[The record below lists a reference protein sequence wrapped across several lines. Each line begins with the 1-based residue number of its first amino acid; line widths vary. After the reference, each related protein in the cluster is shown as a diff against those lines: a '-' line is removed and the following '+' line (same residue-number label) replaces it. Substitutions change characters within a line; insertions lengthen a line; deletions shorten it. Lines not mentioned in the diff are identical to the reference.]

1 MKKDIK
7 YLLALAVM
15 VIMFVPLSVRAE
27 QSNGLIYEYDEDCD
41 EIYITGYTGTAAQLD
56 IPATI
61 DGKKVTTID
70 DSVFEN
76 CKSLVDVTISADLD
90 YIGSN
95 VFSGCS
101 NLKSVIFTG
110 KMLGNMEYGAFSNC
124 NNLEKVVL
132 PECITSIDSDVFFEC
147 ENLKYVYIP
156 DSMTNIAQ
164 GIFSF
169 APNVVIQCTK
179 GSAAYKYAIRY
190 DIQCS
195 YSDGSKTDIAGEDT
209 EADVYGISDV
219 KYLIDEKVC
228 LDGIGLTIDGKQ
240 LVKNKDYTISYK
252 SDNNSEGKI
261 IIKGIGNYCG
271 VIVRHINVSVEWMY
285 TTAEDGNLILSY
297 YKGASGNVV
306 IPANVG
312 GKKVVGTDNHGVFDM
327 REGVDA
333 ITSITLP
340 DTLEFIGNDSFQYYW
355 CDIKSITIP
364 DSVKTIGDGA
374 FRGAKLRSINIPK
387 GVTSLGDDVFENC
400 SYLSKI
406 TVDSE
411 NPVYDSRNNCNA
423 IIETATNT
431 LVRGCAATVIP
442 SDITA
447 IASTAF
453 AGCNT
458 LEKITLPNGLKNI
471 GMHAFLGCSQ
481 ITAITIP
488 AGVTYIG
495 YGAFMSCSKLVSLK
509 IPDGVTELNGR
520 TFDGCIALKSI
531 TLSKNITRIKTLE
544 FNNCKSLTQI
554 TLPSK
559 LKEIGAYA
567 FGNCKSLTRIN
578 IPASVTDIREG
589 LFFECDNLVNV
600 TVDENNKK
608 YDSRNNCNAIIE
620 KDSAKLVVA
629 CNKTV
634 IPGTVKIIGKNA
646 FYYQDKIKSVIIPAS
661 VVEIED
667 EVFGCCEQLEK
678 VVIPYGV
685 TKIESGAFEL
695 QPKLTIYTR
704 KYSTAYNVAVKN
716 KLKYSLI
723 TTDLA
728 AKSSKT
734 VVTGITNKQYTGRKI
749 TQSGIVVKAYGR
761 TLKAGVD
768 YSITYKNNV
777 KAGKAQVVITGKGGY
792 KGTVVKTFGIVIPKN
807 KVYTVGC
814 LKYRVTNAATNGSGT
829 VTLTGST
836 LTKAN
841 VKFTILSVKSTVI
854 IGGVRFKVTAIGANA
869 FNGYT
874 HLKSLVITDGIKV
887 IGDKAF
893 YGCKSLTTV
902 KLGNSIK
909 VAGSQVFTGIAAKP
923 VVTVPVA
930 KVSSYKTMFRKAGM
944 PAKAVYKTK

>member
-1 MKKDIK
+1 MKKYIK

-15 VIMFVPLSVRAE
+15 VIMFMPLSARAE
-27 QSNGLIYEYDEDCD
+27 QSNGLTYEYDEYSD

-76 CKSLVDVTISADLD
+76 CNSLVDVTVSADL
-90 YIGSN
+90 YSIGCN

-110 KMLGNMEYGAFSNC
+110 KMLGNMEYGAFSDC
-124 NNLEKVVL
+124 KSLEKVVL
-132 PECITSIDSDVFFEC
+132 PERITSIDFEMFIAC
-147 ENLKYVYIP
+147 GNLKYVYIP
-156 DSMTNIAQ
+156 DSVTNIVQGTFDDAQ
-164 GIFSF
+164 
-169 APNVVIQCTK
+169 NVVIQCTK

-190 DIQCS
+190 GIQCS

-261 IIKGIGNYCG
+261 IINGIGNYCG
-271 VIVRHINVSVEWMY
+271 VIVRHVNVSVEWMY

-297 YKGASGNVV
+297 YKGDSANVV
-306 IPANVG
+306 IPAQVG
-312 GKKVVGTDNHGVFDM
+312 GRKVVGTDNHGVFDM
-327 REGVDA
+327 REGCNA

-340 DTLEFIGNDSFQYYW
+340 DTIEFIGDDSFYM

-387 GVTSLGDDVFENC
+387 GVTSLGVDVFYNC

-431 LVRGCAATVIP
+431 LIRGGAATVIP
-442 SDITA
+442 SEITA

-453 AGCNT
+453 GGCNT
-458 LEKITLPNGLKNI
+458 LKKITLPSGLKSI
-471 GMHAFLGCSQ
+471 GRHAFLGCDQ

-495 YGAFMSCSKLVSLK
+495 FGAFMDCSKLVSLK

-531 TLSKNITRIKTLE
+531 TLSKNITRIKTQE

-554 TLPSK
+554 NLPSK
-559 LKEIGAYA
+559 LKEIWAYA
-567 FGNCKSLTRIN
+567 FWNCKSLTRIN

-589 LFFECDNLVNV
+589 LFFGCDNLVKV

-620 KDSAKLVVA
+620 KDSAKLVAA

-634 IPGTVKIIGKNA
+634 IPGTVKIIGENA
-646 FYYQDKIKSVIIPAS
+646 FYWQDKIKSVIIPAS

-667 EVFGCCEQLEK
+667 KAFGFCKQLEK
-678 VVIPYGV
+678 VVIPYSV
-685 TKIESGAFEL
+685 TKIESGAFEF

-704 KYSTAYNVAVKN
+704 KYSAAYNVAVKN

-734 VVTGITNKQYTGRKI
+734 VVTGITNKQYTGKKI
-749 TQSGIVVKAYGR
+749 TQSGIVVKAYGK

-792 KGTVVKTFGIVIPKN
+792 KGAVVKTFGIVISKN

-874 HLKSLVITDGIKV
+874 HLKNLVIADGIKV

-923 VVTVPVA
+923 VVTVPAA
-930 KVSSYKTMFRKAGM
+930 KVPSYKTMFRKAGM

>member
-1 MKKDIK
+1 MKKYIK
-7 YLLALAVM
+7 YLLALAVI
-15 VIMFVPLSVRAE
+15 VIMFMPLSARAE
-27 QSNGLIYEYDEDCD
+27 ESNGLTYEYDEDCD
-41 EIYITGYTGTAAQLD
+41 EIYIIGYTGTAAQLD

-76 CKSLVDVTISADLD
+76 CKSLVDVTISADLG

-156 DSMTNIAQ
+156 DSVTNIAQ
-164 GIFSF
+164 GIFVF

-271 VIVRHINVSVEWMY
+271 VIVKHVNVSVEWMY

-297 YKGASGNVV
+297 CKADSANVV
-306 IPANVG
+306 IPAQVG
-312 GKKVVGTDNHGVFDM
+312 GRKVVGTDNHSVFGM
-327 REGVDA
+327 REGCDA

-340 DTLEFIGNDSFQYYW
+340 DTLEFIGKDSFRYYW

-387 GVTSLGDDVFENC
+387 GVTSLGDEVFANC

-431 LVRGCAATVIP
+431 LIRGGAATVIP

-453 AGCNT
+453 YGCNT
-458 LEKITLPNGLKNI
+458 LKKITLPKGLKSI
-471 GMHAFLGCSQ
+471 GRHAFLGCSQ

-495 YGAFMSCSKLVSLK
+495 FGAFMDCSKLVSLK

-531 TLSKNITRIKTLE
+531 TLSKNITRIKTQE
-544 FNNCKSLTQI
+544 FNNCESLTQI

-559 LKEIGAYA
+559 LKEIWAYA
-567 FGNCKSLTRIN
+567 FWNCKSLTRIN

-589 LFFECDNLVNV
+589 LFFGCDNLVKV

-634 IPGTVKIIGKNA
+634 ITGTVKIIGENA
-646 FYYQDKIKSVIIPAS
+646 FYWQDKIKSVIIPAS

-667 EVFGCCEQLEK
+667 NAFGFCKQLEK
-678 VVIPYGV
+678 VVIPYSV
-685 TKIESGAFEL
+685 TKIESGAFEF

-704 KYSTAYNVAVKN
+704 KYSAAYNVAVKN

-734 VVTGITNKQYTGRKI
+734 VVTGITNKQYTGKKI
-749 TQSGIVVKAYGR
+749 TQSGIVVKAYGK

-836 LTKAN
+836 LTKVN

-874 HLKSLVITDGIKV
+874 HLKNLVIADGIKV

-923 VVTVPVA
+923 VVTVPAA
-930 KVSSYKTMFRKAGM
+930 KVPSYKTMFRKAGM

>member
-1 MKKDIK
+1 MKKYIK

-15 VIMFVPLSVRAE
+15 VIMFMPLSARAE
-27 QSNGLIYEYDEDCD
+27 QSNGLTYEYDEDCD

-76 CKSLVDVTISADLD
+76 CNSLVDVTVSADLD

-101 NLKSVIFTG
+101 NLKSVIFTAR
-110 KMLGNMEYGAFSNC
+110 MLGNMEYGAFSDC
-124 NNLEKVVL
+124 KSLEKVVL
-132 PECITSIDSDVFFEC
+132 PERITSIDSEMFIAC
-147 ENLKYVYIP
+147 GNLKYVYIP
-156 DSMTNIAQ
+156 DSVTNIVQGTFDDAQ
-164 GIFSF
+164 
-169 APNVVIQCTK
+169 NVVIQCTK

-190 DIQCS
+190 GIQCS

-228 LDGIGLTIDGKQ
+228 LDGIGLTVDGKQ

-271 VIVRHINVSVEWMY
+271 VIVRHVNVSVECMY

-297 YKGASGNVV
+297 YKADSANVV
-306 IPANVG
+306 VPAQVG
-312 GKKVVGTDNHGVFDM
+312 GRKVVGTDNHGVFDM
-327 REGVDA
+327 REGIDA

-340 DTLEFIGNDSFQYYW
+340 DTIEFIGDDSFFM

-387 GVTSLGDDVFENC
+387 GVTSLGVDVFYNC

-431 LVRGCAATVIP
+431 LIRGGAATVIP
-442 SDITA
+442 SEITA

-453 AGCNT
+453 GGCNT
-458 LEKITLPNGLKNI
+458 LKKITLPKGLKNI

-488 AGVTYIG
+488 AGVTHIG
-495 YGAFMSCSKLVSLK
+495 FGAFMDCSKLVSLK

-531 TLSKNITRIKTLE
+531 TLSKNITRIKSQE

-559 LKEIGAYA
+559 LKEIWACA
-567 FGNCKSLTRIN
+567 FWNCKSLTRIN

-589 LFFECDNLVNV
+589 LFFGCDNLVKV

-620 KDSAKLVVA
+620 KASSKLVAA

-634 IPGTVKIIGKNA
+634 IPGTVKIIGENA
-646 FYYQDKIKSVIIPAS
+646 FYWQDKIKSVIIPAS

-667 EVFGCCEQLEK
+667 KAFGFCKQLEK
-678 VVIPYGV
+678 VVIPYSV
-685 TKIESGAFEL
+685 TKIESGAFEF

-704 KYSTAYNVAVKN
+704 KYSAAYNVAVKN

-734 VVTGITNKQYTGRKI
+734 VVTGITNKQYTGKKI
-749 TQSGIVVKAYGR
+749 TQSGIVVKAYGK

-792 KGTVVKTFGIVIPKN
+792 KGAVVKTFGIVISKN

-874 HLKSLVITDGIKV
+874 HLKNLVIADGIKV

-923 VVTVPVA
+923 VVTVPAA
-930 KVSSYKTMFRKAGM
+930 KVPSYKTMFRKAGM

>member
-1 MKKDIK
+1 MKKYIK

-15 VIMFVPLSVRAE
+15 VIMFMPLSARAE
-27 QSNGLIYEYDEDCD
+27 ESNGLTYEYDEYSD

-76 CKSLVDVTISADLD
+76 CKSLVDVTISADLG

-132 PECITSIDSDVFFEC
+132 PERITSIDSDVFFEC

-156 DSMTNIAQ
+156 DSVTNIAQ
-164 GIFSF
+164 GIFVF

-252 SDNNSEGKI
+252 SDNNSEEKI

-271 VIVRHINVSVEWMY
+271 VIVRRVNVSVEWMY

-312 GKKVVGTDNHGVFDM
+312 GKKVVGTDNHSVFGM
-327 REGVDA
+327 REGCDA

-340 DTLEFIGNDSFQYYW
+340 DTLEFIGKDSFRYYW

-364 DSVKTIGDGA
+364 DSVKTIGDSA

-387 GVTSLGDDVFENC
+387 GVTSLGDEVFANC

-411 NPVYDSRNNCNA
+411 NPV
-423 IIETATNT
+423 
-431 LVRGCAATVIP
+431 
-442 SDITA
+442 
-447 IASTAF
+447 
-453 AGCNT
+453 
-458 LEKITLPNGLKNI
+458 
-471 GMHAFLGCSQ
+471 
-481 ITAITIP
+481 
-488 AGVTYIG
+488 
-495 YGAFMSCSKLVSLK
+495 
-509 IPDGVTELNGR
+509 
-520 TFDGCIALKSI
+520 
-531 TLSKNITRIKTLE
+531 
-544 FNNCKSLTQI
+544 
-554 TLPSK
+554 
-559 LKEIGAYA
+559 
-567 FGNCKSLTRIN
+567 
-578 IPASVTDIREG
+578 
-589 LFFECDNLVNV
+589 
-600 TVDENNKK
+600 

-634 IPGTVKIIGKNA
+634 IPGTVKIIGENA
-646 FYYQDKIKSVIIPAS
+646 FYWQDKIKSVIIPAS

-667 EVFGCCEQLEK
+667 NAFGFCKQLEK
-678 VVIPYGV
+678 VVIPYSV
-685 TKIESGAFEL
+685 TKIESGAFEF

-704 KYSTAYNVAVKN
+704 KYSAAYNVAVKN

-749 TQSGIVVKAYGR
+749 TQSGIVVKAYGK

-874 HLKSLVITDGIKV
+874 HIKNLVIADGIKV

-909 VAGSQVFTGIAAKP
+909 VAGSQVFTGIAAKT

-930 KVSSYKTMFRKAGM
+930 KVSSYKIMFRKAGM

>member
-1 MKKDIK
+1 MKKYIK

-15 VIMFVPLSVRAE
+15 VIMFMPLSARAE
-27 QSNGLIYEYDEDCD
+27 ESNGLTYEYDEYSD

-61 DGKKVTTID
+61 DGKKVKTID

-76 CKSLVDVTISADLD
+76 CKSLVDVTISADLG

-132 PECITSIDSDVFFEC
+132 PERITSIDSDVFFEC

-252 SDNNSEGKI
+252 SDNNSEEKI

-271 VIVRHINVSVEWMY
+271 VIVRRVNVSVEWMY

-312 GKKVVGTDNHGVFDM
+312 GKKVVGTDNHSVFGM
-327 REGVDA
+327 REGCDA

-340 DTLEFIGNDSFQYYW
+340 DTLEFIGKDSFRYYW

-364 DSVKTIGDGA
+364 DSVKTIGDSA

-387 GVTSLGDDVFENC
+387 GVTSLGDEVFANC

-411 NPVYDSRNNCNA
+411 NPV
-423 IIETATNT
+423 
-431 LVRGCAATVIP
+431 
-442 SDITA
+442 
-447 IASTAF
+447 
-453 AGCNT
+453 
-458 LEKITLPNGLKNI
+458 
-471 GMHAFLGCSQ
+471 
-481 ITAITIP
+481 
-488 AGVTYIG
+488 
-495 YGAFMSCSKLVSLK
+495 
-509 IPDGVTELNGR
+509 
-520 TFDGCIALKSI
+520 
-531 TLSKNITRIKTLE
+531 
-544 FNNCKSLTQI
+544 
-554 TLPSK
+554 
-559 LKEIGAYA
+559 
-567 FGNCKSLTRIN
+567 
-578 IPASVTDIREG
+578 
-589 LFFECDNLVNV
+589 
-600 TVDENNKK
+600 

-634 IPGTVKIIGKNA
+634 IPGTVKIIGENA
-646 FYYQDKIKSVIIPAS
+646 FYWQDKIKSVIIPAS

-667 EVFGCCEQLEK
+667 NAFGFCKQLEK
-678 VVIPYGV
+678 VVIPYSV
-685 TKIESGAFEL
+685 TKIESGAFEF

-704 KYSTAYNVAVKN
+704 KYSAAYNVAVKN

-749 TQSGIVVKAYGR
+749 TQSGIVVKAYGK

-874 HLKSLVITDGIKV
+874 HLKSLVIADGIKV

-909 VAGSQVFTGIAAKP
+909 VAGSQVFTGIAAKT

-930 KVSSYKTMFRKAGM
+930 KVSSYKIMFRKAGM

>member
-1 MKKDIK
+1 MKKYIK

-15 VIMFVPLSVRAE
+15 VIMFVPLNARAE
-27 QSNGLIYEYDEDCD
+27 ESNGLTYEYDEDCD

-240 LVKNKDYTISYK
+240 LIKNKDYTISYK
-252 SDNNSEGKI
+252 SDDNSEGKI
-261 IIKGIGNYCG
+261 IIKGTGNYCG
-271 VIVRHINVSVEWMY
+271 VIVRRVNVSVEWMY
-285 TTAEDGNLILSY
+285 ITAEDGNLILSY

-423 IIETATNT
+423 IIE
-431 LVRGCAATVIP
+431 
-442 SDITA
+442 
-447 IASTAF
+447 
-453 AGCNT
+453 
-458 LEKITLPNGLKNI
+458 
-471 GMHAFLGCSQ
+471 
-481 ITAITIP
+481 
-488 AGVTYIG
+488 
-495 YGAFMSCSKLVSLK
+495 
-509 IPDGVTELNGR
+509 
-520 TFDGCIALKSI
+520 
-531 TLSKNITRIKTLE
+531 
-544 FNNCKSLTQI
+544 
-554 TLPSK
+554 
-559 LKEIGAYA
+559 
-567 FGNCKSLTRIN
+567 
-578 IPASVTDIREG
+578 
-589 LFFECDNLVNV
+589 
-600 TVDENNKK
+600 
-608 YDSRNNCNAIIE
+608 

-667 EVFGCCEQLEK
+667 EAFGCCEQLEK

-874 HLKSLVITDGIKV
+874 HLKSLVIADGIKV

-893 YGCKSLTTV
+893 YGCKFLTTV

-909 VAGSQVFTGIAAKP
+909 VAGSQVFTGVAAKP
-923 VVTVPVA
+923 VVTVPAA
-930 KVSSYKTMFRKAGM
+930 KVSSYKNMLRKAGM
-944 PAKAVYKTK
+944 PAKTVYKTK

>member
-1 MKKDIK
+1 
-7 YLLALAVM
+7 
-15 VIMFVPLSVRAE
+15 
-27 QSNGLIYEYDEDCD
+27 
-41 EIYITGYTGTAAQLD
+41 
-56 IPATI
+56 
-61 DGKKVTTID
+61 
-70 DSVFEN
+70 
-76 CKSLVDVTISADLD
+76 
-90 YIGSN
+90 
-95 VFSGCS
+95 
-101 NLKSVIFTG
+101 
-110 KMLGNMEYGAFSNC
+110 MLGNMEYGAFYNC

-164 GIFSF
+164 GIFFF

-228 LDGIGLTIDGKQ
+228 LDGIGLMIDGKQ
-240 LVKNKDYTISYK
+240 LIKNKDYTISYK
-252 SDNNSEGKI
+252 TDDNSEEKI

-271 VIVRHINVSVEWMY
+271 VIVRRVNVSVEWMY

-327 REGVDA
+327 REVGDA

-340 DTLEFIGNDSFQYYW
+340 DTIEFIGNDSFYM

-387 GVTSLGDDVFENC
+387 EVTSLGVDVFYNC

-411 NPVYDSRNNCNA
+411 NPV
-423 IIETATNT
+423 
-431 LVRGCAATVIP
+431 
-442 SDITA
+442 
-447 IASTAF
+447 
-453 AGCNT
+453 
-458 LEKITLPNGLKNI
+458 
-471 GMHAFLGCSQ
+471 
-481 ITAITIP
+481 
-488 AGVTYIG
+488 
-495 YGAFMSCSKLVSLK
+495 
-509 IPDGVTELNGR
+509 
-520 TFDGCIALKSI
+520 
-531 TLSKNITRIKTLE
+531 
-544 FNNCKSLTQI
+544 
-554 TLPSK
+554 
-559 LKEIGAYA
+559 
-567 FGNCKSLTRIN
+567 
-578 IPASVTDIREG
+578 
-589 LFFECDNLVNV
+589 
-600 TVDENNKK
+600 

-634 IPGTVKIIGKNA
+634 IPGTVKIIGENA
-646 FYYQDKIKSVIIPAS
+646 FYWQDKIKSVIIPAS

-667 EVFGCCEQLEK
+667 NAFGFCKQLEK
-678 VVIPYGV
+678 VVIPYSV

-874 HLKSLVITDGIKV
+874 HLKSLVIADGIKV

>member
-1 MKKDIK
+1 MKKYIK

-27 QSNGLIYEYDEDCD
+27 QSNGLIYEYDEYSDG
-41 EIYITGYTGTAAQLD
+41 IYITGYTGTAAQLE

-110 KMLGNMEYGAFSNC
+110 KMLGNMEYGAFYNC

-164 GIFSF
+164 GIFFF

-228 LDGIGLTIDGKQ
+228 LDGIGLMIDGKQ
-240 LVKNKDYTISYK
+240 LIKNKDYTISYK
-252 SDNNSEGKI
+252 SDDNSEGKI
-261 IIKGIGNYCG
+261 IIKGTGNYCG
-271 VIVRHINVSVEWMY
+271 VIVRRVNVSVEWMY

-327 REGVDA
+327 REGGDA

-340 DTLEFIGNDSFQYYW
+340 DTIEFIGNDSFYM

-387 GVTSLGDDVFENC
+387 EVTSLGVDVFYNC

-411 NPVYDSRNNCNA
+411 NPV
-423 IIETATNT
+423 
-431 LVRGCAATVIP
+431 
-442 SDITA
+442 
-447 IASTAF
+447 
-453 AGCNT
+453 
-458 LEKITLPNGLKNI
+458 
-471 GMHAFLGCSQ
+471 
-481 ITAITIP
+481 
-488 AGVTYIG
+488 
-495 YGAFMSCSKLVSLK
+495 
-509 IPDGVTELNGR
+509 
-520 TFDGCIALKSI
+520 
-531 TLSKNITRIKTLE
+531 
-544 FNNCKSLTQI
+544 
-554 TLPSK
+554 
-559 LKEIGAYA
+559 
-567 FGNCKSLTRIN
+567 
-578 IPASVTDIREG
+578 
-589 LFFECDNLVNV
+589 
-600 TVDENNKK
+600 

-634 IPGTVKIIGKNA
+634 IPGTVKIIGENA
-646 FYYQDKIKSVIIPAS
+646 FYWQDKIKSVIIPAS

-667 EVFGCCEQLEK
+667 KAFGFCKQLEK
-678 VVIPYGV
+678 VVIPYSV
-685 TKIESGAFEL
+685 TKIESGAIEFR
-695 QPKLTIYTR
+695 PKLTIYTR

-734 VVTGITNKQYTGRKI
+734 VVTGITNKQYTGRKV

-792 KGTVVKTFGIVIPKN
+792 KGTVVKTFGIVISKN

-909 VAGSQVFTGIAAKP
+909 VADSQVFTGIAAKP
-923 VVTVPVA
+923 VVTVPAA

>member
-1 MKKDIK
+1 MDLFMSMMSIAMVYISQDI
-7 YLLALAVM
+7 
-15 VIMFVPLSVRAE
+15 
-27 QSNGLIYEYDEDCD
+27 Q
-41 EIYITGYTGTAAQLD
+41 AQLRSLTYRR
-56 IPATI
+56 ATI

-110 KMLGNMEYGAFSNC
+110 KMLGNMEYGAFYNC

-164 GIFSF
+164 GIFFF

-228 LDGIGLTIDGKQ
+228 LDGIGLMIDGKQ
-240 LVKNKDYTISYK
+240 LIKNKDYTISYK
-252 SDNNSEGKI
+252 TDDNSEEKI

-271 VIVRHINVSVEWMY
+271 VIVRRVNVSVEWMY

-327 REGVDA
+327 REVGDA

-340 DTLEFIGNDSFQYYW
+340 DTIEFIGNDSFYM

-387 GVTSLGDDVFENC
+387 EVTSLGVDVFYNC

-411 NPVYDSRNNCNA
+411 NPV
-423 IIETATNT
+423 
-431 LVRGCAATVIP
+431 
-442 SDITA
+442 
-447 IASTAF
+447 
-453 AGCNT
+453 
-458 LEKITLPNGLKNI
+458 
-471 GMHAFLGCSQ
+471 
-481 ITAITIP
+481 
-488 AGVTYIG
+488 
-495 YGAFMSCSKLVSLK
+495 
-509 IPDGVTELNGR
+509 
-520 TFDGCIALKSI
+520 
-531 TLSKNITRIKTLE
+531 
-544 FNNCKSLTQI
+544 
-554 TLPSK
+554 
-559 LKEIGAYA
+559 
-567 FGNCKSLTRIN
+567 
-578 IPASVTDIREG
+578 
-589 LFFECDNLVNV
+589 
-600 TVDENNKK
+600 

-634 IPGTVKIIGKNA
+634 IPGTVKIIGENA
-646 FYYQDKIKSVIIPAS
+646 FYWQDKIKSVIIPAS

-667 EVFGCCEQLEK
+667 NAFGFCKQLEK
-678 VVIPYGV
+678 VVIPYSV

-874 HLKSLVITDGIKV
+874 HLKSLVIADGIKV

>member
-1 MKKDIK
+1 MKKYIK

-15 VIMFVPLSVRAE
+15 VIMFVPLNARAE
-27 QSNGLIYEYDEDCD
+27 ESNGLTYEYDEDCD

-240 LVKNKDYTISYK
+240 LIKNKDYTISYK
-252 SDNNSEGKI
+252 SDDNSEGKI
-261 IIKGIGNYCG
+261 IIKGTGNYCG
-271 VIVRHINVSVEWMY
+271 VIVRRVNVSVEWMY
-285 TTAEDGNLILSY
+285 ITAEDGNLILSY

-423 IIETATNT
+423 RNKFEEKKSVEWLKIK
-431 LVRGCAATVIP
+431 
-442 SDITA
+442 
-447 IASTAF
+447 
-453 AGCNT
+453 GCND
-458 LEKITLPNGLKNI
+458 LLHP
-471 GMHAFLGCSQ
+471 
-481 ITAITIP
+481 
-488 AGVTYIG
+488 
-495 YGAFMSCSKLVSLK
+495 
-509 IPDGVTELNGR
+509 
-520 TFDGCIALKSI
+520 FD
-531 TLSKNITRIKTLE
+531 
-544 FNNCKSLTQI
+544 
-554 TLPSK
+554 
-559 LKEIGAYA
+559 
-567 FGNCKSLTRIN
+567 
-578 IPASVTDIREG
+578 
-589 LFFECDNLVNV
+589 
-600 TVDENNKK
+600 
-608 YDSRNNCNAIIE
+608 
-620 KDSAKLVVA
+620 
-629 CNKTV
+629 
-634 IPGTVKIIGKNA
+634 
-646 FYYQDKIKSVIIPAS
+646 
-661 VVEIED
+661 
-667 EVFGCCEQLEK
+667 
-678 VVIPYGV
+678 
-685 TKIESGAFEL
+685 
-695 QPKLTIYTR
+695 
-704 KYSTAYNVAVKN
+704 
-716 KLKYSLI
+716 
-723 TTDLA
+723 
-728 AKSSKT
+728 
-734 VVTGITNKQYTGRKI
+734 
-749 TQSGIVVKAYGR
+749 
-761 TLKAGVD
+761 
-768 YSITYKNNV
+768 
-777 KAGKAQVVITGKGGY
+777 
-792 KGTVVKTFGIVIPKN
+792 
-807 KVYTVGC
+807 
-814 LKYRVTNAATNGSGT
+814 
-829 VTLTGST
+829 
-836 LTKAN
+836 
-841 VKFTILSVKSTVI
+841 TILI
-854 IGGVRFKVTAIGANA
+854 LLYCLACRQLPDACLGIDG
-869 FNGYT
+869 
-874 HLKSLVITDGIKV
+874 HMSLGPVGQCPQ
-887 IGDKAF
+887 F
-893 YGCKSLTTV
+893 
-902 KLGNSIK
+902 
-909 VAGSQVFTGIAAKP
+909 SQL
-923 VVTVPVA
+923 
-930 KVSSYKTMFRKAGM
+930 
-944 PAKAVYKTK
+944 

>member
-1 MKKDIK
+1 MKKYIK

-15 VIMFVPLSVRAE
+15 VIMFMPLSARAE
-27 QSNGLIYEYDEDCD
+27 QSNGLTYEYDEDCD

-76 CKSLVDVTISADLD
+76 CNSLVDVTVSADL
-90 YIGSN
+90 YSIGCN

-110 KMLGNMEYGAFSNC
+110 KMLGNMEYGAFSDC
-124 NNLEKVVL
+124 KSLEKVVL
-132 PECITSIDSDVFFEC
+132 PERITSIDFEMFIAC
-147 ENLKYVYIP
+147 GNLKYVYIP
-156 DSMTNIAQ
+156 DSVTNIVQGTFDDAQ
-164 GIFSF
+164 
-169 APNVVIQCTK
+169 NVVIQCTK

-190 DIQCS
+190 GIQCS

-261 IIKGIGNYCG
+261 IINGIGNYCG
-271 VIVRHINVSVEWMY
+271 VIVRHVNVSVEWMY

-297 YKGASGNVV
+297 YKGDSANVV
-306 IPANVG
+306 IPAQVG
-312 GKKVVGTDNHGVFDM
+312 GRKVVGTDNHGVFDM
-327 REGVDA
+327 REGCNA

-340 DTLEFIGNDSFQYYW
+340 DTIEFIGDDSFYM

-387 GVTSLGDDVFENC
+387 GVTSLGVDVFYNC

-431 LVRGCAATVIP
+431 LIRGGAATVIP
-442 SDITA
+442 SEITA

-453 AGCNT
+453 GGCNT
-458 LEKITLPNGLKNI
+458 LKKITLPSGLKSI
-471 GMHAFLGCSQ
+471 GRHAFLGCDQ

-495 YGAFMSCSKLVSLK
+495 FGAFMDCSKLVSLK

-531 TLSKNITRIKTLE
+531 TLSKNITRIKTQE

-554 TLPSK
+554 NLPSK
-559 LKEIGAYA
+559 LKEIWAYA
-567 FGNCKSLTRIN
+567 FWNCKSLTRIN

-589 LFFECDNLVNV
+589 LFFGCDNLVKV

-620 KDSAKLVVA
+620 KDSAKLVAA

-634 IPGTVKIIGKNA
+634 IPGTVKIIGENA
-646 FYYQDKIKSVIIPAS
+646 FYWQDKIKSVIIPAS

-667 EVFGCCEQLEK
+667 KAFGFCKQLEK
-678 VVIPYGV
+678 VVIPYSV

-695 QPKLTIYTR
+695 QSKLTIYTR

-734 VVTGITNKQYTGRKI
+734 VVTGITNKQYTGKKI
-749 TQSGIVVKAYGR
+749 TQSGIVVKAYGK

-792 KGTVVKTFGIVIPKN
+792 KGTVVKTFGIVIHKN

-836 LTKAN
+836 LTKVN

-874 HLKSLVITDGIKV
+874 HLKNLVIADGIKV

-909 VAGSQVFTGIAAKP
+909 VAGSQAFTGIAAKP
-923 VVTVPVA
+923 VVTVPAA

>member
-1 MKKDIK
+1 MKKYIK

-15 VIMFVPLSVRAE
+15 VIMFVPLNARAE
-27 QSNGLIYEYDEDCD
+27 ESNGLTYEYDEDCD

-90 YIGSN
+90 YLGSN

-132 PECITSIDSDVFFEC
+132 PERITSIDSDVFSEC

-297 YKGASGNVV
+297 YKGDSANVV
-306 IPANVG
+306 IPAQVG
-312 GKKVVGTDNHGVFDM
+312 GRKVVGTDNHGVFGM
-327 REGVDA
+327 REGCDA
-333 ITSITLP
+333 ITSIILP

-387 GVTSLGDDVFENC
+387 GVTYLGDDVFENC

-411 NPVYDSRNNCNA
+411 NPV
-423 IIETATNT
+423 
-431 LVRGCAATVIP
+431 
-442 SDITA
+442 
-447 IASTAF
+447 
-453 AGCNT
+453 
-458 LEKITLPNGLKNI
+458 
-471 GMHAFLGCSQ
+471 
-481 ITAITIP
+481 
-488 AGVTYIG
+488 
-495 YGAFMSCSKLVSLK
+495 
-509 IPDGVTELNGR
+509 
-520 TFDGCIALKSI
+520 
-531 TLSKNITRIKTLE
+531 
-544 FNNCKSLTQI
+544 
-554 TLPSK
+554 
-559 LKEIGAYA
+559 
-567 FGNCKSLTRIN
+567 
-578 IPASVTDIREG
+578 
-589 LFFECDNLVNV
+589 
-600 TVDENNKK
+600 

-646 FYYQDKIKSVIIPAS
+646 FYWQDKIKSVIIPAS

-667 EVFGCCEQLEK
+667 EAFGFCEQLEK

-685 TKIESGAFEL
+685 TKIESRAFEL

-734 VVTGITNKQYTGRKI
+734 VVTGITNKQYTGRKV

-777 KAGKAQVVITGKGGY
+777 KAGKAQIVITGKGGY

>member
-1 MKKDIK
+1 MKKYIK

-27 QSNGLIYEYDEDCD
+27 QSNGLIYEYDEYSDG
-41 EIYITGYTGTAAQLD
+41 IYITGYTGTAAQLE

-110 KMLGNMEYGAFSNC
+110 KMLGNMEYGAFYNC

-164 GIFSF
+164 GIFFF

-228 LDGIGLTIDGKQ
+228 LDGIGLMIDGKQ
-240 LVKNKDYTISYK
+240 LIKNKDYTISYK
-252 SDNNSEGKI
+252 SDDNSEGKI
-261 IIKGIGNYCG
+261 IIKGTGNYCG
-271 VIVRHINVSVEWMY
+271 VIVRRVNVSVEWMY

-327 REGVDA
+327 REGGDA

-340 DTLEFIGNDSFQYYW
+340 DTIEFIGNDSFYM

-387 GVTSLGDDVFENC
+387 EVTSLGVDVFYNC

-411 NPVYDSRNNCNA
+411 NPV
-423 IIETATNT
+423 
-431 LVRGCAATVIP
+431 
-442 SDITA
+442 
-447 IASTAF
+447 
-453 AGCNT
+453 
-458 LEKITLPNGLKNI
+458 
-471 GMHAFLGCSQ
+471 
-481 ITAITIP
+481 
-488 AGVTYIG
+488 
-495 YGAFMSCSKLVSLK
+495 
-509 IPDGVTELNGR
+509 
-520 TFDGCIALKSI
+520 
-531 TLSKNITRIKTLE
+531 
-544 FNNCKSLTQI
+544 
-554 TLPSK
+554 
-559 LKEIGAYA
+559 
-567 FGNCKSLTRIN
+567 
-578 IPASVTDIREG
+578 
-589 LFFECDNLVNV
+589 
-600 TVDENNKK
+600 

-634 IPGTVKIIGKNA
+634 IPGTVKIIGENA
-646 FYYQDKIKSVIIPAS
+646 FYWQDKIKSVIIPAS

-667 EVFGCCEQLEK
+667 KAFGFCKQLEK
-678 VVIPYGV
+678 VVIPYSV
-685 TKIESGAFEL
+685 TKIESGAIEFR
-695 QPKLTIYTR
+695 PKLTIYTR

-734 VVTGITNKQYTGRKI
+734 VVTGITNKQYTGRMA

-841 VKFTILSVKSTVI
+841 EKFTILSVKSTVI

-909 VAGSQVFTGIAAKP
+909 VAGGQVFTGIAAKP
-923 VVTVPVA
+923 VVTVPAA